1 MTHRTSGQTSLK
13 VSGGGEG
20 KGALGINDDAKWAE
34 IKWMVVVSVCVL
46 VCVCVHK
53 YEYVQAHAH
62 THMLYTRTH
71 TNTFTRTRIYVYGYK
86 SKHASIRSHTY
97 IQWTWQKP
105 CIGRAW
111 IE

>member
-46 VCVCVHK
+46 VCVCS
-53 YEYVQAHAH
+53 Q
-62 THMLYTRTH
+62 
-71 TNTFTRTRIYVYGYK
+71 I
-86 SKHASIRSHTY
+86 
-97 IQWTWQKP
+97 
-105 CIGRAW
+105 
-111 IE
+111 